1 MRARISA
8 LLVHGREDRLQT
20 MKPVLEALSVSC
32 LRVRSCRE
40 VETRLAKIPPPHL
53 VLTDTE
59 LPDGSWREVLALAAE
74 LPERV
79 SVIVVSPVADMNL
92 YLDVMNQ
99 GAYDFVTE
107 SFTVP
112 ELVHVLRCA
121 VDNAVQA
128 REPKRALLRQF
139 ELCDAGG
146 E

>member
-8 LLVHGREDRLQT
+8 LLVHGRDDRLQAAE
-20 MKPVLEALSVSC
+20 PVLETLSVSC
-32 LRVRSCRE
+32 SRVRSCKE
-40 VETRLAKIPPPHL
+40 AETRLAKNPPPHL

-59 LPDGSWREVLALAAE
+59 LPDGSWVEVLALAAKA
-74 LPERV
+74 PERV
-79 SVIVVSPVADMNL
+79 SVIVVSPVADMDL

-99 GAYDFVTE
+99 GAYDFVTD

-121 VDNAVQA
+121 VDTAVKA
-128 REPKRALLRQF
+128 REPKGELLHKL